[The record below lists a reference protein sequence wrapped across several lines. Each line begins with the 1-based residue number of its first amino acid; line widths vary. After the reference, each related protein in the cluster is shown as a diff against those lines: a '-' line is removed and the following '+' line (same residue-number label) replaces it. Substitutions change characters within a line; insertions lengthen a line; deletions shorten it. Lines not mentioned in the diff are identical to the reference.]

1 MIEIIK
7 IYLSKP
13 VVFFEMVIL
22 TLFANVFALIP
33 PIFVILVFNRYI
45 SSGVN
50 ATLITLSIGAIISV
64 IFEFLFRRARHHFAE
79 QLVEQKFMNQDK
91 QIYDSITKAQYL
103 PIHSADPS
111 QLRSY
116 FGMSDTL
123 KTVYSASNLSL
134 FLDVPFAFLFIAAI
148 YFISPMLSII
158 TLIFII
164 ITFFL
169 IMIFNIS
176 LRKSVGDE
184 QQVRNIRS
192 QLIDTAIFFPGT
204 VRAFDTTDSQN
215 LAWEK
220 YTHVFQKIRKYVSN
234 RQNRIQTIVRSSSSI
249 LTILIISVGAT
260 MVTKGVL
267 DIGVLI
273 GANILAARA
282 LLPIIGL
289 SQQVESWARTK
300 EANNT
305 ISRINKVPLMN
316 PDGTGINKDAIE
328 LELRDIS
335 FTYPFAHLP
344 IFDRLNIT
352 VGPGEIL
359 CVYGGNGT
367 GKTTLAKM
375 LCGLML
381 PSSGDIFVDGINL
394 QQISS
399 TWWFNKIV
407 YLPQEPDFINDTLRN
422 NFSTYDPDLGANDI
436 HQLLKRVDLLALT
449 DENPEGLDQK
459 IKNNGRRLS
468 LGVRRRLALAR
479 ALCHDGVLAILD
491 EPTEGMDPKGAS
503 IVYNVMNELVERKCT
518 TVVFSHDRN
527 IVRGAHHFLNLGEKK
542 VLS

>member
-45 SSGVN
+45 SSGVD
-50 ATLITLSIGAIISV
+50 ATLITLSIGAVIAV
-64 IFEFLFRRARHHFAE
+64 IFEFFFRRARHHFAE

-91 QIYDSITKAQYL
+91 QIYDSITKAEYL
-103 PIHSADPS
+103 PIHSTDPS

-148 YFISPMLSII
+148 YFISPILSII

-289 SQQVESWARTK
+289 SQQVESWARAK

-305 ISRINKVPLMN
+305 ISRINKVPLMS

-328 LELRDIS
+328 LELRDIN
-335 FTYPFAHLP
+335 FTYPFAHVP

-518 TVVFSHDRN
+518 MVVFSHDRN

>member
-220 YTHVFQKIRKYVSN
+220 YTHVFEKIRKYVSN

-305 ISRINKVPLMN
+305 ISRINKVPLMS

>member
-1 MIEIIK
+1 
-7 IYLSKP
+7 
-13 VVFFEMVIL
+13 
-22 TLFANVFALIP
+22 
-33 PIFVILVFNRYI
+33 
-45 SSGVN
+45 
-50 ATLITLSIGAIISV
+50 
-64 IFEFLFRRARHHFAE
+64 
-79 QLVEQKFMNQDK
+79 
-91 QIYDSITKAQYL
+91 
-103 PIHSADPS
+103 
-111 QLRSY
+111 
-116 FGMSDTL
+116 
-123 KTVYSASNLSL
+123 
-134 FLDVPFAFLFIAAI
+134 
-148 YFISPMLSII
+148 ML
-158 TLIFII
+158 
-164 ITFFL
+164 
-169 IMIFNIS
+169 S

-204 VRAFDTTDSQN
+204 IRAFDTTDSQN

-305 ISRINKVPLMN
+305 ISRINKVPLMS
-316 PDGTGINKDAIE
+316 PDGTGISKDAIE

-394 QQISS
+394 QQILNVFRQTVRPGCISEQ
-399 TWWFNKIV
+399 NNRKI
-407 YLPQEPDFINDTLRN
+407 LEPDWLEGSASWHGGQSQS
-422 NFSTYDPDLGANDI
+422 FSFQQRYR
-436 HQLLKRVDLLALT
+436 H
-449 DENPEGLDQK
+449 K
-459 IKNNGRRLS
+459 I
-468 LGVRRRLALAR
+468 
-479 ALCHDGVLAILD
+479 
-491 EPTEGMDPKGAS
+491 
-503 IVYNVMNELVERKCT
+503 
-518 TVVFSHDRN
+518 SH
-527 IVRGAHHFLNLGEKK
+527 
-542 VLS
+542 SP

>member
-305 ISRINKVPLMN
+305 ISRINKVPLMS

-518 TVVFSHDRN
+518 MVVFSHDRN

>member
-1 MIEIIK
+1 MTEIIK

-22 TLFANVFALIP
+22 SVFSNIFALIP

-50 ATLITLSIGAIISV
+50 ATLITLSMGAIISV
-64 IFEFLFRRARHHFAE
+64 IFEFFFRRARHHFAE
-79 QLVEQKFMNQDK
+79 QLVEQKFTDQDK

-103 PIHSADPS
+103 PIHSTDPS

-134 FLDVPFAFLFIAAI
+134 FLDVPFAFLFIASI
-148 YFISPMLSII
+148 YFISPILSLI
-158 TLIFII
+158 TLFFTIV
-164 ITFFL
+164 TFFL

-204 VRAFDTTDSQN
+204 VRAFDTADSQN

-234 RQNRIQTIVRSSSSI
+234 RQNRIQTIVRSCSSV

-260 MVTKGVL
+260 MVTRGAL
-267 DIGVLI
+267 DIGALLGV
-273 GANILAARA
+273 NILAARA

-305 ISRINKVPLMN
+305 ISRIKKIPLVN

-328 LELRDIS
+328 LELRDIN

-344 IFDRLNIT
+344 IFDRLNVT

-367 GKTTLAKM
+367 GKTTLAKI
-375 LCGLML
+375 LCGLIL

-407 YLPQEPDFINDTLRN
+407 YLPQEPDFINDTLRK
-422 NFSTYDPDLGANDI
+422 NFSTYNPDLGANDI
-436 HQLLKRVDLLALT
+436 HQLLGRVDLQELT

-503 IVYNVMNELVERKCT
+503 IVYSVMNELVDRKCT
-518 TVVFSHDRN
+518 MVVFSHDRN
-527 IVRGAHHFLNLGEKK
+527 IVRGANHFLNLGEKK

>member
-148 YFISPMLSII
+148 YFISPILSII

-305 ISRINKVPLMN
+305 ISRINKVPLMS

-518 TVVFSHDRN
+518 MVVFSHDRN